1 MEYGRVAQS
10 EEAESPLTRS
20 LILSQAGEEEE
31 EEEVE
36 EVEVRGEIELF
47 GLDENSTT
55 AERWTVLATL
65 SSIIVMSF
73 LLNYGGTFICLLFA
87 GHFPHAEGGKSV
99 GKKFCLLTITT
110 T

>member
-31 EEEVE
+31 EVE

-47 GLDENSTT
+47 FGLDEKSTT
-55 AERWTVLATL
+55 AER
-65 SSIIVMSF
+65 
-73 LLNYGGTFICLLFA
+73 
-87 GHFPHAEGGKSV
+87 
-99 GKKFCLLTITT
+99 
-110 T
+110 